1 MLCGQKLTCYYK
13 KGNREQKLE
22 INSPFLKEKKYV
34 YNYLYTYYMYMEGMK
49 SKMSRNFTS
58 SRRIETFLV
67 LFFVPS
73 KAFRLCVCKRLS
85 HHKYMIFA
93 EFVFPSI

>member
-67 LFFVPS
+67 LFLYRANLLDKVKFLDILLFIP
-73 KAFRLCVCKRLS
+73 
-85 HHKYMIFA
+85 
-93 EFVFPSI
+93 